1 MIESKEMGEPE
12 TPPAGHDGKGEV
24 VVHDGPRSN
33 PIALV
38 VLLLGA
44 LFLGRRL
51 GVNAPLII
59 LGIAVMIF
67 FHELGHFITAKWTGM
82 KATEFFLGFG
92 PTLWSFRRGETEY
105 GLKLIPA
112 GAYVKIIGMHNLEE
126 VDPADEPH
134 AYRQKSYPRRV
145 LVASAGSAMHFLMAL
160 VLFFICYS
168 FLGVPD
174 ENKWYVR
181 ETVEGGA
188 ADQAGLLPGDRIL
201 SINGQQVNGF
211 EGVGPV
217 LGPLHDQALTMQVL
231 RDGQQIELTG
241 TAGWRLTESGAAGID
256 GLLEYEQVLAVEGK
270 PVTTYAE
277 FLSMV
282 EEGKTYNMRVFGAQ
296 DATEFDTKVAITEL
310 DREHGAMGYLG
321 ILRGEEIV
329 PQGVV
334 DGAGSTVRAVGRT
347 TQLAVTGLG
356 AFFSREGF
364 SDTFANAFD
373 RDDKPTAGTTPES
386 VITDEEREAANDRD
400 SHRAISII
408 GAARAGKQIAD
419 ETGANGALRFYAAFN
434 IFIGIFN
441 LVPLLPLDGGHIAV
455 ATYERVR
462 SRRGRRYHAD
472 FAKLLPLTYVVVM
485 LMVGLMLFTGLRDI
499 VDPLQF

>member
-1 MIESKEMGEPE
+1 MIESKETVEPN
-12 TPPAGHDGKGEV
+12 TRPATDGGEV
-24 VVHDGPRSN
+24 VLHDGPKSN

-44 LFLGRRL
+44 LILGREL

-112 GAYVKIIGMHNLEE
+112 GAYVKIIGMHNLED
-126 VDPADEPH
+126 VDPADEPR
-134 AYRQKSYPRRV
+134 AYRQKTYPRRV

-160 VLFFICYS
+160 VLFFICFS

-181 ETVEGGA
+181 ETVVGGA

-201 SINGQQVNGF
+201 AINGQQVNGF

-217 LGPLHDQALTMQVL
+217 LSPLYDQQLTMQVL
-231 RDGQQIELTG
+231 RDGQQIQLTG
-241 TAGWRLTESGAAGID
+241 TAGWRFTESGAAGID
-256 GLLEYEQVLAVEGK
+256 GLLQYEQVLAVEGT
-270 PVTTYAE
+270 PVKTYAD
-277 FLSMV
+277 FLSKV
-282 EEGKTYNMRVFGAQ
+282 EEGKTYNVRVFGAV
-296 DATEFDTKVAITEL
+296 DATEFDTKVAVTKL

-334 DGAGSTVRAVGRT
+334 DGTSSTFRAIGRT
-347 TQLAVTGLG
+347 TSLAVTGLG

-364 SDTFANAFD
+364 KDTFSNAFD
-373 RDDKPTAGTTPES
+373 DDDVPTTGVSPES
-386 VITDEEREAANDRD
+386 VITDEEREAANSRD

-419 ETGANGALRFYAAFN
+419 ETGVNGAFRFYAAFN

-455 ATYERVR
+455 ATYERIR

>member
-1 MIESKEMGEPE
+1 MIESKDLPDQ
-12 TPPAGHDGKGEV
+12 TAAPAGGPAEV
-24 VVHDGPRSN
+24 VVHDGPKSN
-33 PIALV
+33 PVALV

-67 FHELGHFITAKWTGM
+67 FHALGHYITAKLTGM

-126 VDPADEPH
+126 VDPADEPRT
-134 AYRQKSYPRRV
+134 YRQKTYPRRV
-145 LVASAGSAMHFLMAL
+145 LVASAGSVMHFIMAT
-160 VLFFICYS
+160 VLFFIC
-168 FLGVPD
+168 FAFIGVPD
-174 ENKWYVR
+174 ENKWYVA

-188 ADQAGLLPGDRIL
+188 AAKAGLLAGDRIL
-201 SINGQQVNGF
+201 SINGQPVDGF
-211 EGVGPV
+211 AGVGPV
-217 LGPLHDQALTMQVL
+217 LEPLYDQPLQMVVL
-231 RDGQQIELTG
+231 RDGQEVQLSG
-241 TAGWRLTESGAAGID
+241 TAGWRLSESGAAGID
-256 GLLEYEQVLAVEGK
+256 GLLRYEQVLAVEGR
-270 PVTTYAE
+270 PVQTYAD
-277 FLSMV
+277 FLNMV
-282 EEGKTYNMRVFGAQ
+282 EVGKTYNVRVFGAQ
-296 DATEFDTKVAITEL
+296 DATEFDTKVAITSL
-310 DREHGAMGYLG
+310 DPETGATGYLG
-321 ILRGEEIV
+321 ILRGEEVV

-334 DGAGSTVRAVGRT
+334 DGAGSTARAIGRT
-347 TQLAVTGLG
+347 SKLAVTGLG

-364 SDTFANAFD
+364 NDTFTNAFD
-373 RDDKPTAGTTPES
+373 DSDAPTSGTTPAT
-386 VITDEEREAANDRD
+386 VITDEERKAANDRD

-434 IFIGIFN
+434 IFIGVFN
-441 LVPLLPLDGGHIAV
+441 LLPLLPLDGGHIAV

-462 SRRGRRYHAD
+462 SRRGRFYHAD
-472 FAKLLPLTYVVVM
+472 FAKLLPLTYVVVA
-485 LMVGLMLFTGLRDI
+485 LMVSLMLFTGLRDI
-499 VDPLQF
+499 VDPLKF